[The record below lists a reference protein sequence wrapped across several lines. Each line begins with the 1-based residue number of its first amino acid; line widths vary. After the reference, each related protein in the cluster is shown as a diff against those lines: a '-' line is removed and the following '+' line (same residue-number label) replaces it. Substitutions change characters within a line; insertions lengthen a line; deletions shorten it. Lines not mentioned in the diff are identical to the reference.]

1 MQIMFTLVSFFSGVL
16 AASFFCAEGFLP
28 LVFPLIFSPCFFLV

>member
-1 MQIMFTLVSFFSGVL
+1 MQIMFTLVFSGVL
-16 AASFFCAEGFLP
+16 AASFFFCAEGFLP